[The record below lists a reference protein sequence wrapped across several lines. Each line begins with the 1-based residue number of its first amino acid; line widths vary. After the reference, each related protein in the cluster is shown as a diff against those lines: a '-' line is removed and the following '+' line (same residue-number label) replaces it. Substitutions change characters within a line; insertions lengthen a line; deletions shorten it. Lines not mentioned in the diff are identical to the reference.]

1 MANEIHINEY
11 KSKDELFV
19 NCSESII
26 SEINQA
32 FFSKNEGTI
41 LLSGGSTPEPLYK
54 LLAKNDFVKSK
65 VQWGLVDERFVEFSS
80 DYSNE
85 KMIRN
90 ALGDDAEIV
99 GMVSDSKNYISNLIE
114 INERYKSFI
123 KETDISILGMGGDGH
138 FASLFPGDESSEKV
152 LNSNEKAIFNT
163 TAPSFPERRVSCS
176 FQMLLES
183 KSIYLIITGQSKK
196 DVLLNSELNLP
207 IHKLLAKRNDIKI
220 YYAD

>member
-19 NCSESII
+19 NCSNTILTEMNKSI
-26 SEINQA
+26 SSN
-32 FFSKNEGTI
+32 NGCNV
-41 LLSGGSTPEPLYK
+41 LLSGGSTPEPLYE
-54 LLAKNDFVKSK
+54 LFAKNENLVSK
-65 VQWGLVDERFVEFSS
+65 VQWGLVDERFIETTS

-85 KMIRN
+85 KMIKR
-90 ALGDDAEIV
+90 ALGNQARIV

-152 LNSNEKAIFNT
+152 LDSNEKAIFNT
-163 TAPSFPERRVSCS
+163 TAPLFPEMRVTCS
-176 FQMLLES
+176 FQLIVES